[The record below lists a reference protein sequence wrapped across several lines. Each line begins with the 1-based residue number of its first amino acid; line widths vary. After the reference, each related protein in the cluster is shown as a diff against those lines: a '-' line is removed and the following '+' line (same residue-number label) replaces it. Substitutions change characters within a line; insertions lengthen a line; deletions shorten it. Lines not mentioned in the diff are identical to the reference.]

1 MSDSL
6 QLRHLRFIVA
16 IADEGSFSR
25 AADRLDLRQSHVSRT
40 IKMLEEQLGFQIFLR
55 KQWTTISPTPAGIL
69 LVEYARDAIHEHE
82 EVLHQVRELGQDSE
96 TNDVAI
102 GLANSPDSV

>member
-55 KQWTTISPTPAGIL
+55 RQWTTISPTPAGTL
-69 LVEYARDAIHEHE
+69 LVEYARDAIKEHDE
-82 EVLHQVRELGQDSE
+82 AILQIRECEQ
-96 TNDVAI
+96 
-102 GLANSPDSV
+102 